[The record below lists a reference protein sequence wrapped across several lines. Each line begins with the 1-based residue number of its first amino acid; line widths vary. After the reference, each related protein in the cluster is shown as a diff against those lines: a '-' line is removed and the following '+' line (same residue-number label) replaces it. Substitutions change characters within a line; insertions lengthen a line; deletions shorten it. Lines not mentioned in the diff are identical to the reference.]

1 MSSYIRLHN
10 KTNYGDLPADS
21 LSCQA
26 VLTPGSPA
34 EADGTKVIILL
45 LTSPSEPLYIIQ
57 QTPHGKRPLQFT
69 AWPDECCL
77 ERWPK
82 NLRMR
87 SQEGNSTM
95 KMGTLRACTPLSCP
109 LDKDH
114 SFKKPFL
121 AAGSTLFQAHK
132 QMHLMLS
139 GWSLKLLGCKGD
151 GSS

>member
-1 MSSYIRLHN
+1 MSGHIRLYN
-10 KTNYGDLPADS
+10 MMNSGDLPADS

-45 LTSPSEPLYIIQ
+45 LASPSEPLYIIQ

-77 ERWPK
+77 ERRPQNWC
-82 NLRMR
+82 MR
-87 SQEGNSTM
+87 PQEGNSIM
-95 KMGTLRACTPLSCP
+95 KMWTLGACTPLSCP
-109 LDKDH
+109 LHKDH
-114 SFKKPFL
+114 CFRKPFL

-132 QMHLMLS
+132 QMHLMLF